1 MKALIV
7 EDDTITRLVLG
18 RLLTDRGYEVTAC
31 ASAEKAIEAY
41 GLAFYPLLFL
51 DLFLPGMDGFTFC
64 QWVRN
69 QPGGKRHLILVG
81 TASDRKGDLEKILD
95 AGADDYITKP
105 YDADTLD
112 IRLIIA
118 QARVKNIELRTTLE
132 SNLNQ
137 ERELLQYLATHDP
150 LTKLLNRTA
159 LMEVIQVAVQTG
171 RPGNQSAL
179 IYLDLD
185 NFKII
190 NDSRGHATG
199 DKVLCD
205 VAAILQTSV
214 RANDVSSR
222 IGGDEFAI
230 LLRNIS
236 LHEAK
241 ALAER
246 ILSRMKEFAFSESK
260 KTFHIEASMGIAMID
275 GTVECE
281 GLLAFADSA
290 CYAAKIHGNRVEAYD
305 RNDESMAELLRQG
318 PRVAE
323 IMEAISG
330 QRIDIVFQPIVN
342 IRTLEPFFYEVLA
355 RMNSDGKLLLPRSF
369 LPTAERFHL
378 LPEIDR
384 QVIGKTVPYLAA
396 IDDLHLA
403 INLSGQSFADEALP
417 DFIESSFKAADIDHS
432 RVIFEITETA
442 VISNLRAART
452 MMHRLRATGFRFSLD
467 DFGVGFSSFNY
478 LKELVP
484 DYLKIDG
491 SFIPQAKTDQKQWIF
506 VEMMNDI
513 AHRLK
518 IESIA
523 ECVEDELTL
532 TNIRRIGVD
541 LGQGFLFGRPQS
553 TVDESPSHGR
563 INLNLDTAAST
574 PVQFTI

>member
-1 MKALIV
+1 MKALVV
-7 EDDTITRLVLG
+7 EDDTVTRMVLG
-18 RLLTDRGYEVTAC
+18 RLLTDRGYEVTTC
-31 ASAEKAIEAY
+31 ASAEDAIEAFRA
-41 GLAFYPLLFL
+41 AFYPLLFL
-51 DLFLPGMDGFTFC
+51 DLFLPGMDGFSFC
-64 QWVRN
+64 RWVRR
-69 QPGGKRHLILVG
+69 QPGGKRHLILIG
-81 TASDRKGDLEKILD
+81 TASDRKEDLEKILD

-105 YDADTLD
+105 YEADTLD
-112 IRLIIA
+112 VRLIIA
-118 QARVKNIELRTTLE
+118 RARVKNIELRTTLE
-132 SNLNQ
+132 SSLNH
-137 ERELLQYLATHDP
+137 ERERLQYLATHDP

-159 LMEVIQVAVQTG
+159 LMDMIQLAVQTA
-171 RPGNQSAL
+171 RAGNQSAL

-185 NFKII
+185 NFKMI

-205 VAAILQTSV
+205 VAAILQGFV

-222 IGGDEFAI
+222 LGGDEFAI
-230 LLRNIS
+230 LLRNIA

-241 ALAER
+241 VLAER
-246 ILSRMKEFAFSESK
+246 ILLRMKEFAFSDST
-260 KTFHIEASMGIAMID
+260 KTFHIEASMGIAIID

-281 GLLAFADSA
+281 RLLVFADSA
-290 CYAAKIHGNRVEAYD
+290 CYAAKIQGNRVEAYD

-323 IMEAISG
+323 IKEAILG
-330 QRIDIVFQPIVN
+330 RRIDIVFQPIVN
-342 IRTLEPFFYEVLA
+342 IKTLEPIFYEVLA

-384 QVIGKTVPYLAA
+384 QIIGKTVPHLAA
-396 IDDLHLA
+396 LGDLHLA
-403 INLSGQSFADEALP
+403 INLSGQSFADATLP
-417 DFIESSFKAADIDHS
+417 DFIESCFKTGEVDPS

-442 VISNLRAART
+442 VISNLPAART

-491 SFIPQAKTDQKQWIF
+491 SFIPDAKTDQKQWIF
-506 VEMMNDI
+506 VEMVNDI

-532 TNIRRIGVD
+532 TNIRRIGAD
-541 LGQGFLFGRPQS
+541 LGQGFFFGRPQP
-553 TVDESPSHGR
+553 VVESRSR
-563 INLNLDTAAST
+563 ERKTLARDAAGNRGA
-574 PVQFTI
+574 I